1 MKKESGI
8 LQTIGFVILV
18 TFLTKIFGVVR
29 EVLQAGVFGTNT
41 AFDVY
46 TTSYNFT
53 ILIFTTVAY
62 AVCVAAIPI
71 ISHHLARGR
80 HAAGRAAGNL
90 IAVSVLFSILLTV
103 VLSVIIRLAPVAS
116 WLGVAPADQDILRQY
131 LQACVLTLPLI
142 ILIYLLVAVFQSM
155 GHYALQGS
163 LSLPYNLFLIVYL
176 ALFAREGQVMEYVVV
191 VCVAWLLQLAMTFP
205 CAASEKLRIPLR
217 LSLRNPDLA
226 LFGRTILVTVF
237 TTAIFLLCY
246 LTDSQAVT
254 AFGGGSVSAV
264 YYADKLFTP
273 LSTTL
278 IYSISAVLFPKYNQA
293 YTSTH
298 VAKYK
303 RYVGQTVENT
313 LFVILPMSVMFSVF
327 AVPMVHV
334 LFENGNFDAFST
346 EMTSQVFAMYA
357 LGMAGFC
364 VLDFINKAYYT
375 MHRILPPLLINAV
388 VLGLNVS
395 LNKLAGKSI
404 GAIGM
409 TTAIALTAGGVLAL
423 YFFFR
428 DTANAFRWKKLA
440 CNAGTAVA
448 VGILLGFLHLRLYDP
463 SMGKL
468 SILGLYLIL
477 GLAGAAVYL
486 AVSWFLGDR
495 ETIRQLIRRRGKGG
509 GKQ

>member
-80 HAAGRAAGNL
+80 RAAGRAAGNL

-103 VLSVIIRLAPVAS
+103 LLSVIIRLAPVAS
-116 WLGVAPADQDILRQY
+116 WLGVDPADQDILRQY
-131 LQACVLTLPLI
+131 IQACVLTLPLI

-176 ALFAREGQVMEYVVV
+176 ALFAREGHVMEYVVV
-191 VCVAWLLQLAMTFP
+191 VCVAWLLQLAMTVP
-205 CAASEKLRIPLR
+205 CAATEKLRIPLR
-217 LSLRNPDLA
+217 LTLRDPDLA

-237 TTAIFLLCY
+237 TTATFLLCY

-278 IYSISAVLFPKYNQA
+278 IYSISAVLFPKYNRT

-375 MHRILPPLLINAV
+375 MHRILPPLLINAI
-388 VLGLNVS
+388 VLGMNVILNRLV
-395 LNKLAGKSI
+395 GKSI

-409 TTAIALTAGGVLAL
+409 TTAIALTVGGVLAL
-423 YFFFR
+423 FFFFR
-428 DTANAFRWKKLA
+428 DVAKAFRWKKLV
-440 CNAGTAVA
+440 CNTGTAVA
-448 VGILLGFLHLRLYDP
+448 MGILLGVLHFRLYDP

-468 SILGLYLIL
+468 SILGMYLIL
-477 GLAGAAVYL
+477 GLAGAVIYL
-486 AVSWFLGDR
+486 AVSWLLGDR
-495 ETIRQLIRRRGKGG
+495 ETIRQLIRRRGKRGD
-509 GKQ
+509 KQ